1 MKSLLINIKNK
12 IIYAKMHVALGV
24 FFSIFVMCNVVIY
37 LYTNLLILKVFLYS
51 PYIAVNPDCRTT
63 TGQLYDHL

>member
-1 MKSLLINIKNK
+1 
-12 IIYAKMHVALGV
+12 MHVAVGV
-24 FFSIFVMCNVVIY
+24 FFSIFVMCTVVIY